1 VAWFDL
7 VLGAVF
13 GVWCGCKTN
22 KQRFGAMRVLCGYI
36 YQANA
41 WYGGG
46 RVFEI
51 EFQFQLVLSLVL
63 GYGAVQGLRRWC

>member
-1 VAWFDL
+1 MAWFDL

-41 WYGGG
+41 WYGG
-46 RVFEI
+46 RASF
-51 EFQFQLVLSLVL
+51 
-63 GYGAVQGLRRWC
+63 